1 MVYKITFIII
11 LSTSLLK
18 AQDSTSV
25 HREINHQRL
34 NTVIIGG
41 TIAYGA
47 TLYGLHELWYSEGE
61 SQSFSFFNDNAE
73 WNQIDKIGHFYSSF
87 YFSYGTSKMLQWCN
101 VKKTKADLY
110 GSLTGFLIMLPIEI
124 MDGYS
129 ASYGASSG
137 DLIANAGGAFFF
149 LGQTLLWKEPR
160 IYPKFSFHSTEYARE
175 RPNVLGNTLSSELLK
190 DYNGQTYWL
199 SFDMDKF
206 IRFPKWLN
214 LAVGYG
220 ADGMVYAN
228 DSANTSMGYDAYRQ
242 YYFALDP
249 DLTAIKTNSKA
260 LKTLFFF
267 ISMIKIPAP
276 TLEFSERGTAFH
288 FFYF

>member
-1 MVYKITFIII
+1 MVYKIAFIII
-11 LSTSLLK
+11 LSTSLLN

-25 HREINHQRL
+25 DQINRKRL

-41 TIAYGA
+41 TVAYGV

-61 SQSFSFFNDNAE
+61 SQPFTFFNDHAE

-87 YFSYGTSKMLQWCN
+87 YFSYGTSKALQWCS
-101 VKKTKADLY
+101 VRKTKADFY
-110 GSLTGFLIMLPIEI
+110 GALTGFLIMLPIEI

-137 DLIANAGGAFFF
+137 DLIANAGGAFFY
-149 LGQTLLWKEPR
+149 LGQTLLWNEPR
-160 IYPKFSFHSTEYARE
+160 IYPKFSFHTTEYARE

-206 IRFPKWLN
+206 IPFPKWLN

-228 DSANTSMGYDAYRQ
+228 DRSNTAMGYDAYRQ

-249 DLTAIKTNSKA
+249 DLTAIKTKSKA

-276 TLEFSERGTAFH
+276 TVEFSERGTTFH
-288 FFYF
+288 LFYF